1 MGNLARG
8 HKSVEQ
14 VSEEQPDEQP
24 DEQLGHWPPPPVVR
38 ALRQYSSYSTTPSRM
53 PIACSLTNFMRSLP
67 ETDVD
72 GADES
77 EAGELESEDDEQ
89 REDDRAGELV
99 VQGAVVAGA
108 VHAEHSQC
116 CGDRVG

>member
-1 MGNLARG
+1 MAGRSRARRVRARSPRLEIDSASADALGYGGQRSMGNLARG

-14 VSEEQPDEQP
+14 VAEEQPDEQP

-67 ETDVD
+67 E
-72 GADES
+72 A
-77 EAGELESEDDEQ
+77 
-89 REDDRAGELV
+89 
-99 VQGAVVAGA
+99 
-108 VHAEHSQC
+108 
-116 CGDRVG
+116 